1 MDDSAGLSLSFC
13 ESLVVADGVAALPDD
28 GEGVAAAALTGM
40 GGVRFDCELGGLRS
54 ATDPAGL
61 VGVVG
66 LTGRL
71 CIDRIMAGDTGLGC
85 CDALAEPVVRDVT
98 TVSRP
103 SELEPAPGT
112 VMADELWRAWSSA
125 RRTLSD
131 EILETVMEAMRWAAG
146 GKV

>member
-13 ESLVVADGVAALPDD
+13 GSLVVADGAATLPDD

-71 CIDRIMAGDTGLGC
+71 
-85 CDALAEPVVRDVT
+85 
-98 TVSRP
+98 
-103 SELEPAPGT
+103 
-112 VMADELWRAWSSA
+112 
-125 RRTLSD
+125 
-131 EILETVMEAMRWAAG
+131 
-146 GKV
+146 